1 MLQRYVPG
9 KGMVSIGV
17 QDKNPAII
25 GATGAAGPRG
35 APGPP
40 GPATTIG
47 ATGPQGCMGFQGERG
62 LKGDR
67 GDVGAQGPEG
77 KCGMTGASG
86 PPGKTGPEG
95 CIGPTGVCGP
105 RGFTGTKGDIGFS
118 GPEGPQGPQGP
129 PGPPGPQGPP
139 GPATT
144 IGATGVQ
151 GPITPAGVYF
161 TDNMTKLLRTT
172 ITADMIRTGQAGFVV
187 PESWGDTTNAYIQ
200 ASMSVKLQ
208 QITTTVTFQFLYSV
222 GSSSIQDLR
231 RVYTCGSDQL
241 IISGMLP
248 NVSVG
253 DRIYIMFN
261 TQVDDGT
268 CEIIDFTPISGAIYH
283 VS

>member
-17 QDKNPAII
+17 QDKNPSII
-25 GATGAAGPRG
+25 GATGPAGRQGPS
-35 APGPP
+35 GPP

-47 ATGPQGCMGFQGERG
+47 ATGVQGPQGFMGIQGQRG

-86 PPGKTGPEG
+86 PPGCQGI
-95 CIGPTGVCGP
+95 IGPTGVCGP
-105 RGFTGTKGDIGFS
+105 RGFMGTTGDIGCS
-118 GPEGPQGPQGP
+118 GPEGPPGP

-161 TDNMTKLLRTT
+161 TDNMTKLLKTT

-187 PESWGDTTNAYIQ
+187 PQSWGDTTNAYIQ